1 MPRWL
6 LLIPTAVMLGG
17 AAAGPGGCPTVPL
30 PGQTAT
36 LPSPIELGGRPSGA
50 TDLATVGMPGALSG
64 VCGGPTTPLPPQG
77 GTFMDTNADIV
88 HSLPLPDILK
98 PPRDPHEMRPEF
110 GN

>member
-1 MPRWL
+1 
-6 LLIPTAVMLGG
+6 
-17 AAAGPGGCPTVPL
+17 
-30 PGQTAT
+30 
-36 LPSPIELGGRPSGA
+36 
-50 TDLATVGMPGALSG
+50 MPGALSG

>member
-6 LLIPTAVMLGG
+6 LLVPTAVMLGG
-17 AAAGPGGCPTVPL
+17 AASGPSGCPTVPL
-30 PGQTAT
+30 HGQTAT
-36 LPSPIELGGRPSGA
+36 LPSPVELGGRPSGA
-50 TDLATVGMPGALSG
+50 TDLATVGLSGVTG

-77 GTFMDTNADIV
+77 GGFSDTNADIV